1 MEKIKEKIL
10 RYFDRTWEPRLHNK
24 EVAQIMNRYEE
35 DVIAI
40 IDGKEPKGIA
50 GLTLKESMLDY
61 EYSTQQDLKSTILK
75 KLPEENRHLW
85 YCDASEIDEEDEGHL
100 IFDYKGNCEKHP
112 MSGGMNVSYGYN
124 QARKEFEALINSL

>member
-10 RYFDRTWEPRLHNK
+10 RYFDRTWEPQLHNK

-75 KLPEENRHLW
+75 KLPEENRGLNDD
-85 YCDASEIDEEDEGHL
+85 YRLGFNNCREKIKSLID
-100 IFDYKGNCEKHP
+100 
-112 MSGGMNVSYGYN
+112 
-124 QARKEFEALINSL
+124 SL